1 MNSYVILAI
10 VVILISVIF
19 MIYNGL
25 IAKKNKVE
33 YAFSSIDVM
42 LKKRYDLI
50 PNLVKTVKQYAKHE
64 EKLLTDIVQLRNETM
79 GNNLS
84 NKERFEAEGKLSGLL
99 NRMKIV
105 VENYPDLKANEN
117 FLQLQAALN
126 EIEEQISAA
135 RRTFNAAVMEYNNG
149 VEMFPSNILAK
160 AMNLQ
165 RKDSFQIA
173 EAEAKNVDVGNL
185 F

>member
-10 VVILISVIF
+10 VVILISFIF

-33 YAFSSIDVM
+33 YAFSSIHVM

-50 PNLVKTVKQYAKHE
+50 PNLVKTVKEYAKHE

-79 GNNLS
+79 RSDLS
-84 NKERFEAEGKLSGLL
+84 DKERFEAEGKLSGML

-117 FLQLQAALN
+117 FLQLQGALN

-149 VEMFPSNILAK
+149 VEMFPSNVFAK

-173 EAEAKNVDVGNL
+173 AAEAKNVDVGNL

>member
-1 MNSYVILAI
+1 MNYTLLAI
-10 VVILISVIF
+10 VIILISVIF
-19 MIYNGL
+19 IIYNGL

-84 NKERFEAEGKLSGLL
+84 DKERFATEGKLSGML

-105 VENYPDLKANEN
+105 VENYPDLKPTK
-117 FLQLQAALN
+117 
-126 EIEEQISAA
+126 
-135 RRTFNAAVMEYNNG
+135 TFCNCKE
-149 VEMFPSNILAK
+149 L
-160 AMNLQ
+160 
-165 RKDSFQIA
+165 
-173 EAEAKNVDVGNL
+173 
-185 F
+185 

>member
-10 VVILISVIF
+10 VVILISFIF

-50 PNLVKTVKQYAKHE
+50 PNLVKTVKEYAKHE

-79 GNNLS
+79 RSDLS
-84 NKERFEAEGKLSGLL
+84 DKERFEAEGKLSGML

-117 FLQLQAALN
+117 FLQLQGALN

-149 VEMFPSNILAK
+149 VEMFPSNVFAK

-173 EAEAKNVDVGNL
+173 AAEAKNVDVGNL

>member
-1 MNSYVILAI
+1 MNAYVILAI

-84 NKERFEAEGKLSGLL
+84 LSL
-99 NRMKIV
+99 IH
-105 VENYPDLKANEN
+105 
-117 FLQLQAALN
+117 
-126 EIEEQISAA
+126 I
-135 RRTFNAAVMEYNNG
+135 
-149 VEMFPSNILAK
+149 
-160 AMNLQ
+160 
-165 RKDSFQIA
+165 
-173 EAEAKNVDVGNL
+173 
-185 F
+185 